1 MADSN
6 GVQEHDQDDVN
17 DQDQDEAQQDEMS
30 GGDQD
35 QNQDDTENDSDAD
48 DEVVITIGE
57 EAPPHDE
64 EEKAA
69 PAWVKDLRKADREKA
84 KRIRELEQQVAAK
97 NAPQAQPTL
106 GAKPSLEGC
115 DFDTDR
121 FETELTTWHERK
133 RAVDEQAAKQQ
144 KEQEDAQKAWQ
155 TKLDGYNAAKVSL
168 KVPDFEDAEAV
179 VLESMTT
186 TQQSIIV
193 SGADTP
199 ANVIYALGKNPAK
212 AKELASIKDPVKFAF
227 AVAKLETQLKVTPR
241 KAPPA
246 PEKVVRGS
254 AAAVG
259 VTNPKLDRLEA
270 EADATGDRSK
280 FIAYQKQLKTAKAA

>member
-17 DQDQDEAQQDEMS
+17 EQDQENEQQDEMS
-30 GGDQD
+30 GQDDD
-35 QNQDDTENDSDAD
+35 QNQDDQSNESDAD
-48 DEVVITIGE
+48 DEVVITIGG
-57 EAPPHDE
+57 EAPPHEE
-64 EEKAA
+64 EEKVA
-69 PAWVKDLRKADREKA
+69 PQWVKDLRKRE
-84 KRIRELEQQVAAK
+84 RELARENRELKAAQAA
-97 NAPQAQPTL
+97 NADPAPTL
-106 GAKPSLEGC
+106 GAKPTLEAC

-133 RAVDEQAAKQQ
+133 RAVDDLTAKKQ
-144 KEQEDAQKAWQ
+144 KEADDAQKAWQ
-155 TKLDGYNAAKVSL
+155 SQLDNYKAQKSAL

-179 VLESMTT
+179 VLESLNT
-186 TQQSIIV
+186 TQQGIIV

-246 PEKVVRGS
+246 PERPVRGS
-254 AAAVG
+254 ASAVG
-259 VTNPKLDRLEA
+259 VNDPKLARLEA
-270 EADATGDRSK
+270 AAEKSGDRSELVRYK
-280 FIAYQKQLKTAKAA
+280 KQLKEKAAA